1 MIYHKKFNES
11 EVFKKYFEEIYIL
24 PGYQGLKIKAVDTIF
39 EVNMNKN
46 FKERESFFN
55 QLQKLAKKVVID
67 KTEYNKVV
75 SQTQVD
81 FKSID
86 NFVELPSNTLFE
98 HLYFGIKKLVNK
110 EFVVTKDKEYVI
122 KSYLQNS

>member
-11 EVFKKYFEEIYIL
+11 EVSKKYFEEIYIL
-24 PGYQGLKIKAVDTIF
+24 PGYQGLKIKAIDIIF
-39 EVNMNKN
+39 EVIMNKN
-46 FKERESFFN
+46 FKEKESFFN

-67 KTEYNKVV
+67 KSEYNKVM

-81 FKSID
+81 FKSIA

-110 EFVVTKDKEYVI
+110 EFVVTKDKEYAI